1 MLKEALSGQRITL
14 NRAFPNEE
22 TAKILFSSINKSR
35 KDFLPWLDWI
45 KDTNSSEDTLRFLQ
59 DADQGWNDQ
68 TQFVYAI
75 YLRQNFIGL
84 ISAINV
90 SWKNKRA
97 EIGYWLDS
105 DYTGNGFMSE
115 AVSLLEK
122 ELFEN
127 GFNRIVIHTDV
138 LNTKSANVAER
149 LGYVHEGVLRQEL
162 YSETQGRFRDKNVFS
177 KLRGD
182 LK

>member
-1 MLKEALSGQRITL
+1 MKEIISGQRITL
-14 NRAFPNEE
+14 KRLVPDMQTAQVMFASIDKCRDAF
-22 TAKILFSSINKSR
+22 S
-35 KDFLPWLDWI
+35 PWLDWI
-45 KDTNSSEDTLRFLQ
+45 ENTNSTEDTMRFLEDVNQ
-59 DADQGWNDQ
+59 DWNDQ
-68 TQFVYAI
+68 KQFVYAI
-75 YLRQNFIGL
+75 YHQEIFIGL

-97 EIGYWLDS
+97 EIGYWLDT
-105 DYTGNGFMSE
+105 DYTGNGFMAE
-115 AVSLLEK
+115 AVSLIEK
-122 ELFEN
+122 ELFAN
-127 GFNRIVIHTDV
+127 DFNRIVIHTDV
-138 LNTKSANVAER
+138 LNTKSANVAKR